1 MAQFISDLN
10 GKALYA
16 SSLLEKMPDFK
27 RAGWKSR
34 FFERCRFFGGQKN
47 RKARFCAPQRTEF
60 FIPKAAVCRYNKRQ
74 KRTFVKTKT
83 TAFRLRRTE
92 NRRTAKQKEN
102 DHE

>member
-1 MAQFISDLN
+1 
-10 GKALYA
+10 
-16 SSLLEKMPDFK
+16 MPDFK
-27 RAGWKSR
+27 GRVEKPVLKGVGFLVGKKTESTVLCAAG
-34 FFERCRFFGGQKN
+34 
-47 RKARFCAPQRTEF
+47 RTEF

-83 TAFRLRRTE
+83 TAFRLRRSE